1 LEIEA
6 PHPSDL
12 SLTRIYRSRNI
23 GLNYIHT
30 EDIHLKR
37 MLTKAGK
44 FAKMPTA
51 ILIRGKSRREKSI
64 LAQGQSTSIQ
74 HERTSPASSSALGMF
89 PKIIRENDFGEP
101 KEIRGSF

>member
-6 PHPSDL
+6 PHPSNL

-30 EDIHLKR
+30 EDIHVKR

-44 FAKMPTA
+44 FAKTPTA
-51 ILIRGKSRREKSI
+51 ILIRGKSRTEKSI
-64 LAQGQSTSIQ
+64 LAQAI
-74 HERTSPASSSALGMF
+74 HNHSARKNLPCIVIG
-89 PKIIRENDFGEP
+89 PRDVPED
-101 KEIRGSF
+101 